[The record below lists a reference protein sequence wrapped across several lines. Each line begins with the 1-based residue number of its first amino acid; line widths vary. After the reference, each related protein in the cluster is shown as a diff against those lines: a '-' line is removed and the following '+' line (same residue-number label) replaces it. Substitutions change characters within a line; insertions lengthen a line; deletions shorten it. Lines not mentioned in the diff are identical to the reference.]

1 MPDLLTRVDEEPSR
15 EAWNVACEKYGTV
28 RFTNEY
34 FAAIKSGRRLDE
46 AMRVAAGTIEHERLE
61 TEALEAAKGLRWAEL
76 FPAADW
82 PIERER
88 EAFRVKVDALIA
100 FEAEH
105 KIGEK

>member
-1 MPDLLTRVDEEPSR
+1 MEMLTRVDEEPSR
-15 EAWNVACEKYGTV
+15 GAWNAACEKYGTV

-34 FAAIKSGRRLDE
+34 FSAIKSGKRLDE
-46 AMRVAAGTIEHERLE
+46 AMLVAARTIEHERLE
-61 TEALEAAKGLRWAEL
+61 NAALEAAKSLRWAEL

-82 PIERER
+82 PIEREH

-105 KIGEK
+105 KLND